1 VTTTFEVRATDDQ
14 VRSFQANGYLAIDQ
28 ITTAEEIA
36 KLRELYDKVMADA
49 SAWRLVY
56 EGDERGGKDGDVIDQ
71 VFLPELQAPEMGDT
85 QYLRNAR
92 AMAAQLLGVE
102 DDDVTP
108 GGLMLIYKPP
118 TGGRAAP
125 WHQDE
130 AFWDDKNHL
139 KCNSLS
145 VWMPLDDVVVESG
158 AMQFLPGSHTND
170 VLRHR
175 SEPGEPLFLDEEVDL
190 SSAVACPLSAG
201 GATFHHCRTLHHTA
215 RNTSGR
221 PRRAMTTIFH
231 GPHAAR
237 DVPLEKPWIKGL
249 QAPRQFTR

>member
-1 VTTTFEVRATDDQ
+1 MTTTFEITATDEQ
-14 VRSFQANGYLAIDQ
+14 VAAFQANGYLAIDR
-28 ITTAEEIA
+28 ITTPEEIA
-36 KLRELYDKVMADA
+36 RLRELYDEVMENP

-56 EGDERGGKDGDVIDQ
+56 EGEAKDGSVINQ

-85 QYLRNAR
+85 GYFRNGKRYAAR
-92 AMAAQLLGVE
+92 LLGVP
-102 DDDVTP
+102 DDEITP

-139 KCNSLS
+139 RCNSLS

-175 SEPGEPLFLDEEVDL
+175 SEPGEPLFLDEPVDL
-190 SSAVACPLSAG
+190 SSAVPCPLPAG

-215 RNTSGR
+215 ENTSGR

-231 GPHAAR
+231 GPHSVR
-237 DVPLEKPWIKGL
+237 DVPLSKPWIAGL
-249 QAPRQFTR
+249 EAPTQRAV